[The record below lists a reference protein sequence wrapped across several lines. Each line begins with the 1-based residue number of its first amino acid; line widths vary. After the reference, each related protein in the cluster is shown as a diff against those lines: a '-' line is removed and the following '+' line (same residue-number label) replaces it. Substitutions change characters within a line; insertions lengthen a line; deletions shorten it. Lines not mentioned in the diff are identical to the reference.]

1 MRIVFMGTPQFAVP
15 SLKALIEAG
24 HEVCGVFSQP
34 DKPVGRHQ
42 NKLKPTP
49 VKECAL
55 SYQAAGRDI
64 PVYQPEKLRDGT
76 ALAIL
81 KELAPELIVV
91 AAYGRILP
99 DDILALPPKGCIN
112 VHSSL
117 LPKYRGLP
125 PSTGHPQRGEGDRR
139 DHHAHGGGSWTR
151 GISSSKRPLPST
163 RRRTRRC
170 SMPGWRS
177 WAARFWWRR
186 WPRSKQGP
194 AAPDPTG
201 SERGILCP
209 HAVQGAVPGGLEPE
223 RPGDPRPDPWPD
235 GLAQSVH
242 RCAGRRGSEAVPI
255 PGAGGEALRDRGHSA
270 GRRKGRH
277 RCAVRRWQ
285 GTSHYRASGAWI
297 PADVCRRL
305 SPGAPAGELGIRS

>member
-15 SLKALIEAG
+15 SLKALVEAG

-117 LPKYRGLP
+117 LPKYRG
-125 PSTGHPQRGEGDRR
+125 
-139 DHHAHGGGSWTR
+139 
-151 GISSSKRPLPST
+151 
-163 RRRTRRC
+163 
-170 SMPGWRS
+170 
-177 WAARFWWRR
+177 AAPFSWRR
-186 WPRSKQGP
+186 WP
-194 AAPDPTG
+194 G
-201 SERGILCP
+201 S
-209 HAVQGAVPGGLEPE
+209 
-223 RPGDPRPDPWPD
+223 RPGPP
-235 GLAQSVH
+235 
-242 RCAGRRGSEAVPI
+242 AGRPRI
-255 PGAGGEALRDRGHSA
+255 PMGCPLPPCCPRSCLRWTGAGAP
-270 GRRKGRH
+270 RRSTTR
-277 RCAVRRWQ
+277 
-285 GTSHYRASGAWI
+285 SGA
-297 PADVCRRL
+297 
-305 SPGAPAGELGIRS
+305 

>member
-91 AAYGRILP
+91 AAYGQIGR
-99 DDILALPPKGCIN
+99 
-112 VHSSL
+112 
-117 LPKYRGLP
+117 
-125 PSTGHPQRGEGDRR
+125 
-139 DHHAHGGGSWTR
+139 AH
-151 GISSSKRPLPST
+151 
-163 RRRTRRC
+163 
-170 SMPGWRS
+170 
-177 WAARFWWRR
+177 
-186 WPRSKQGP
+186 
-194 AAPDPTG
+194 
-201 SERGILCP
+201 
-209 HAVQGAVPGGLEPE
+209 V
-223 RPGDPRPDPWPD
+223 
-235 GLAQSVH
+235 
-242 RCAGRRGSEAVPI
+242 
-255 PGAGGEALRDRGHSA
+255 
-270 GRRKGRH
+270 
-277 RCAVRRWQ
+277 
-285 GTSHYRASGAWI
+285 
-297 PADVCRRL
+297 
-305 SPGAPAGELGIRS
+305 